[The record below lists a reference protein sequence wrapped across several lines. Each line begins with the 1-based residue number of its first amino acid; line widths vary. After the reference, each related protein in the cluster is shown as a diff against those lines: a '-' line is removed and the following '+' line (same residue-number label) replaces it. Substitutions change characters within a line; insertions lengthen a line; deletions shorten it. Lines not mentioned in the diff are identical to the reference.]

1 MDLILGLPVHPLVVH
16 AAAVF
21 IPLSAIGFILVLFS
35 EKIRKT
41 YTPLVLAAVAIAV
54 VSGVV
59 ASSSGEALAE
69 RVGLPADHA
78 IQGERL
84 RNVVLIFGALVAIW
98 YFLQRSKEKAFA
110 QSQLINTSLKAVATI
125 VAAASLVLTVV
136 VGHSGATSAWK
147 DRVAEAAPLSGDV
160 APVPGSTS
168 GGTASGKLVLSAQE
182 VAKHSSAS
190 DCWSVVNGNVYNLTS
205 YIQSHPGGQSV
216 IKNICGKD
224 GSAAFTNQ
232 HSNQG
237 KPNNVLQGFLIG
249 ALGSTV
255 SATDS
260 AKVITPPASTAGYG
274 EEEGEEEGEEGEG
287 R

>member
-21 IPLSAIGFILVLFS
+21 IPLSTIGFILVLFS
-35 EKIRKT
+35 ERIRKT
-41 YTPLVLAAVAIAV
+41 YTPLVLGAVAIAV

-84 RNVVLIFGALVAIW
+84 RNVVLIFGALVAVW

-110 QSQLINTSLKAVATI
+110 QSQLLNTSLKTVTTI

-136 VGHSGATSAWK
+136 VGHSGASSAWK

-160 APVPGSTS
+160 APAPGSTS
-168 GGTASGKLVLSAQE
+168 GGNASGKLTLSAQE
-182 VAKHSSAS
+182 VAKHNSAS
-190 DCWSVVNGNVYNLTS
+190 DCWSVVKGSVYNLTS

-224 GSAAFTNQ
+224 GSAAFSNQ
-232 HSNQG
+232 HNNQG

-255 SATDS
+255 SASDS
-260 AKVITPPASTAGYG
+260 AKVITPPASSGGYG
-274 EEEGEEEGEEGEG
+274 EEEEEEEEEEG

>member
-1 MDLILGLPVHPLVVH
+1 MDLILGLPLHPLVVH

-41 YTPLVLAAVAIAV
+41 YTPIVLAAVAIAV

-136 VGHSGATSAWK
+136 VGHSGAVSAWK
-147 DRVAEAAPLSGDV
+147 DRVAEAAPITSDV
-160 APVPGSTS
+160 SPAPLGTT
-168 GGTASGKLVLSAQE
+168 GGTASGQLMLSAQE

-205 YIQSHPGGQSV
+205 YIQSHPGGSTV
-216 IKNICGKD
+216 LKNICGKD
-224 GSAAFTNQ
+224 GSAAFSNQ
-232 HSNQG
+232 HNTQG
-237 KPNNVLQGFLIG
+237 KPNSVLKSFYLG
-249 ALGSTV
+249 ALGGTI
-255 SATDS
+255 SANTSS
-260 AKVITPPASTAGYG
+260 AIIAPPASGNG
-274 EEEGEEEGEEGEG
+274 EEEGEEEEEEG

>member
-59 ASSSGEALAE
+59 ASSSGEELAE
-69 RVGLPADHA
+69 RVGLPVDHA

-84 RNVVLIFGALVAIW
+84 RNVVLIFGVLVAVW
-98 YFLQRSKEKAFA
+98 YFLQRSKEEAFA
-110 QSQLINTSLKAVATI
+110 QSHLLNTSLKAVTTI

-136 VGHSGATSAWK
+136 VGHSGASSAWK
-147 DRVAEAAPLSGDV
+147 DRVAEAAPITSDVSPAPSG
-160 APVPGSTS
+160 TT
-168 GGTASGKLVLSAQE
+168 GGTASGQLALSAQE
-182 VAKHSSAS
+182 VAKHNSAS

-205 YIQSHPGGQSV
+205 YIQRHPGGQSAL
-216 IKNICGKD
+216 KNICGKD

-232 HSNQG
+232 HNNQG

-260 AKVITPPASTAGYG
+260 AKVITPPASSGGYG
-274 EEEGEEEGEEGEG
+274 EEEGEEEEG

>member
-54 VSGVV
+54 VSGVI
-59 ASSSGEALAE
+59 ASSSGEELAE
-69 RVGLPADHA
+69 RVGLPVDHA

-84 RNVVLIFGALVAIW
+84 RNVVLIFGALVAVW

-110 QSQLINTSLKAVATI
+110 QSHLLNTSLKAVTTI

-136 VGHSGATSAWK
+136 VGHSGASSAWK
-147 DRVAEAAPLSGDV
+147 DRVAEAAPITSDVSPAPSG
-160 APVPGSTS
+160 TT
-168 GGTASGKLVLSAQE
+168 GGNASGQLMLSAQE
-182 VAKHSSAS
+182 VAKHNSAS
-190 DCWSVVNGNVYNLTS
+190 DCWSVVKGNVYNLTS
-205 YIQSHPGGQSV
+205 YIQRHPGGQSAL
-216 IKNICGKD
+216 KNICGKD
-224 GSAAFTNQ
+224 GSAAFSNQ
-232 HSNQG
+232 HNNQG

-260 AKVITPPASTAGYG
+260 AKVITPPASSGGYG
-274 EEEGEEEGEEGEG
+274 EEEGEEEEG

>member
-84 RNVVLIFGALVAIW
+84 RNVVLIFGALVAVW

-110 QSQLINTSLKAVATI
+110 QSQLLNSSLKGVATI

-136 VGHSGATSAWK
+136 VGHSGASSAWK

-168 GGTASGKLVLSAQE
+168 GGTAIGKLVLSAQE
-182 VAKHSSAS
+182 VAKHNSAS

-232 HSNQG
+232 HNKDG
-237 KPNNVLQGFLIG
+237 KPNSVLKSFYLG
-249 ALGSTV
+249 ALGATI
-255 SATDS
+255 SADASS
-260 AKVITPPASTAGYG
+260 AVIAPPASGNG
-274 EEEGEEEGEEGEG
+274 EEEEEEEEEEG

>member
-1 MDLILGLPVHPLVVH
+1 MDLIFGLPLHPLVVH

-84 RNVVLIFGALVAIW
+84 RNVVLIFGALVAVW

-110 QSQLINTSLKAVATI
+110 QSQLLNTSLKAVTTI

-136 VGHSGATSAWK
+136 VGHSGASSAWK
-147 DRVAEAAPLSGDV
+147 DRVAEAAPITSDVSPAPSG
-160 APVPGSTS
+160 TT
-168 GGTASGKLVLSAQE
+168 GGNASGQLMLSAQE
-182 VAKHSSAS
+182 VAKHNSAS
-190 DCWSVVNGNVYNLTS
+190 DCWSVVKGNVYNLTS
-205 YIQSHPGGQSV
+205 YIQRHPGGQSAL
-216 IKNICGKD
+216 KNICGKD
-224 GSAAFTNQ
+224 GSAAFSNQ
-232 HSNQG
+232 HNNQG

-255 SATDS
+255 SASDS
-260 AKVITPPASTAGYG
+260 AKVITPPASSGGYG
-274 EEEGEEEGEEGEG
+274 EEEEGEEEEG

>member
-84 RNVVLIFGALVAIW
+84 RNVVLIFGALVAVW

-110 QSQLINTSLKAVATI
+110 QSQLLNTSLKAVTTI

-136 VGHSGATSAWK
+136 VGHSGASSAWK
-147 DRVAEAAPLSGDV
+147 DRVAEAAPITSDVSPAPSG
-160 APVPGSTS
+160 TT
-168 GGTASGKLVLSAQE
+168 GGTASGQLALSAQE
-182 VAKHSSAS
+182 VSKHNSAS

-205 YIQSHPGGQSV
+205 YIQRHPGGQSAL
-216 IKNICGKD
+216 KTICGKD
-224 GSAAFTNQ
+224 GSAAFSNQ
-232 HSNQG
+232 HNNQG

-260 AKVITPPASTAGYG
+260 AKVITPPASSGGYG
-274 EEEGEEEGEEGEG
+274 EEEEEEEG

>member
-84 RNVVLIFGALVAIW
+84 RNVVLIFGALVAVW

-110 QSQLINTSLKAVATI
+110 QSQLLNTSLKAVTTI

-136 VGHSGATSAWK
+136 VGHSGASSAWK
-147 DRVAEAAPLSGDV
+147 DRVAEAAPITSDVSPAPSG
-160 APVPGSTS
+160 TT
-168 GGTASGKLVLSAQE
+168 GGTASGQLALSAQE
-182 VAKHSSAS
+182 VSKHNSAS

-205 YIQSHPGGQSV
+205 YIQRHPGGQSAL
-216 IKNICGKD
+216 KNICGKD
-224 GSAAFTNQ
+224 GSTAFSNQ
-232 HSNQG
+232 HNNQG

-260 AKVITPPASTAGYG
+260 AKVITPPASSGGYG
-274 EEEGEEEGEEGEG
+274 EEEEEEEG

>member
-1 MDLILGLPVHPLVVH
+1 MDLIFGLPVHPLVVH

-54 VSGVV
+54 VSGVI
-59 ASSSGEALAE
+59 ASSSGEELAE
-69 RVGLPADHA
+69 RVGLPVDHA

-84 RNVVLIFGALVAIW
+84 RNVVLIFGVLVAVW
-98 YFLQRSKEKAFA
+98 YFLQRSKEEAFA
-110 QSQLINTSLKAVATI
+110 QSHLLNTSLKAVTTI

-136 VGHSGATSAWK
+136 VGHSGASSAWK
-147 DRVAEAAPLSGDV
+147 DRVAEPAPITSDASPAPSGK
-160 APVPGSTS
+160 T
-168 GGTASGKLVLSAQE
+168 GGTASGQLALSAQE
-182 VAKHSSAS
+182 VAKHNSAS
-190 DCWSVVNGNVYNLTS
+190 DCWSVVKGNVYNLTS
-205 YIQSHPGGQSV
+205 YIQRHPGGQSAL
-216 IKNICGKD
+216 KNICGKD

-232 HSNQG
+232 HNNQG

-260 AKVITPPASTAGYG
+260 AKVITPPASSGGYG
-274 EEEGEEEGEEGEG
+274 EEEGEEEEG

>member
-84 RNVVLIFGALVAIW
+84 RNVVLIFGALVAVW

-110 QSQLINTSLKAVATI
+110 QSHLLNTSLKAVTTI
-125 VAAASLVLTVV
+125 VAAASLVFTVV
-136 VGHSGATSAWK
+136 VGHSGASSAWK
-147 DRVAEAAPLSGDV
+147 DRVAEAAPIKSDVSPAPSGT
-160 APVPGSTS
+160 TS
-168 GGTASGKLVLSAQE
+168 GTASGKLVLSTQE

-216 IKNICGKD
+216 LKNICGKD

-232 HSNQG
+232 HNNQG
-237 KPNNVLQGFLIG
+237 KPNDVLQGFLIG

-260 AKVITPPASTAGYG
+260 AKVITPPASSGGYG
-274 EEEGEEEGEEGEG
+274 EEEGEEEEEEG

>member
-1 MDLILGLPVHPLVVH
+1 MDLIFGLPVHPLVVH

-35 EKIRKT
+35 EKVRKT

-59 ASSSGEALAE
+59 ASSSGEELAE
-69 RVGLPADHA
+69 RVGLPVDHA

-84 RNVVLIFGALVAIW
+84 RNVVLIFGVLVAVW

-110 QSQLINTSLKAVATI
+110 QSHLLNTSLKAVTTI

-136 VGHSGATSAWK
+136 VGHSGASSAWK
-147 DRVAEAAPLSGDV
+147 DRVAEAAPITSDVSPAPSG
-160 APVPGSTS
+160 TT
-168 GGTASGKLVLSAQE
+168 GGTASGLLMLSAQE
-182 VAKHSSAS
+182 VAKHNSAS

-205 YIQSHPGGQSV
+205 YIQRHPGGQSAL
-216 IKNICGKD
+216 KNICGKD
-224 GSAAFTNQ
+224 GSAAFANQ

-274 EEEGEEEGEEGEG
+274 EEESEEEGEEEG